1 MGALPVLATNH
12 IDLDGSVH
20 HALLLLGLSLLDDL
34 LGDEDLLDDLPCGG
48 NVIVQQDAGGK
59 TPAHEEHHNGHDD
72 HHHLGALRLGAR
84 LVARHV
90 QLRDERQ
97 QTEQD
102 QGEQVRQSLGKP
114 TGKGLG
120 GRHDEVG
127 QDVEKGEALL
137 SSTGEV
143 MTEVAQEV
151 E

>member
-114 TGKGLG
+114 TSKGLG

-127 QDVEKGEALL
+127 QDVEKEKPCSAAL
-137 SSTGEV
+137 GK
-143 MTEVAQEV
+143 
-151 E
+151 